1 MPYKLR
7 KQPRKNL
14 YWVVNSETSKKH
26 SYEPLPR
33 ETAIRQMRAL
43 YINEGLDPVEPKT
56 RKVMPSRI
64 RYEKGSDLAKERMA
78 HARKAKKSNVSV
90 E

>member
-1 MPYKLR
+1 
-7 KQPRKNL
+7 
-14 YWVVNSETSKKH
+14 
-26 SYEPLPR
+26 
-33 ETAIRQMRAL
+33 MRAL

-78 HARKAKKSNVSV
+78 HARKAKKSHGSV